1 AVLAPHDRVHRQLEV
16 VGLASEDRT
25 DRVRFLVGQSEG
37 AVHLGFVHA
46 VHHTIGPM
54 DERTGQP
61 GGLTSEHKEALALGR
76 EQSRVV
82 KRYLEALEERRPR
95 RGRRRTAE
103 SVRKQLA
110 AIEER
115 LSEADPL
122 TRLRLLQ
129 DRIDLQKEV
138 ESTAGD
144 VDITALEEEF
154 VKVARSYSERK
165 GISYAAWREIGVDAP
180 VLKRAGIRRAGS

>member
-1 AVLAPHDRVHRQLEV
+1 
-16 VGLASEDRT
+16 
-25 DRVRFLVGQSEG
+25 
-37 AVHLGFVHA
+37 
-46 VHHTIGPM
+46 M